1 MKQASK
7 NSTETT
13 AALNRDAGMALWR
26 QIQCILEQ
34 ELTNGSFTSGEKLPT
49 EKQLAERFGVNR
61 HTVRQAMAELARKEL
76 VIVERG
82 RGAFAYSN
90 KLEYHL
96 ARVVKFRENLL
107 RQRRIPNEELL
118 KSEIVPA
125 ERKASEALQIRPT
138 APLVCLRTVGIADE
152 HPLCY
157 TTVCVPYDRFPEFAA
172 VYRRTRSITASFRNF
187 GVLEYFR
194 ATTRIMSRLPTKDEV
209 RVLKVTKQCPVFVV
223 ESVNKDAYGTPVE
236 YSTCVWAADKVQF
249 VVDADTNCTPTDVSK
264 AIGE

>member
-7 NSTETT
+7 NTT
-13 AALNRDAGMALWR
+13 GKSAALNRDAGMALWR

-34 ELTNGSFTSGEKLPT
+34 ELTNGSFASGERLPT

-61 HTVRQAMAELARKEL
+61 HTVRQAMAELVRKEL
-76 VIVERG
+76 VIVEQG

-96 ARVVKFRENLL
+96 ARVVKFRENIL
-107 RQRRIPNEELL
+107 RQRRVPNEELL
-118 KSEIVPA
+118 KSEVIPA
-125 ERKASEALQIRPT
+125 ERKTSEALQVRPT

-157 TTVCVPYDRFPEFAA
+157 TTAFVPHDRFPEFAT
-172 VYRRTRSITASFRNF
+172 VYRRTRSITASFRSF

-194 ATTRIMSRLPTKDEV
+194 ATTRIMSRLPTQDEA
-209 RVLKVTKQCPVFVV
+209 RVLRVTKQCPVFVV
-223 ESVNKDAYGTPVE
+223 ESINKDSYETPIE
-236 YSTCVWAADKVQF
+236 YSICVWAADKVQF
-249 VVDADTNCTPTDVSK
+249 VVDADTTCTPTDVSR
-264 AIGE
+264 AIAG

>member
-1 MKQASK
+1 MKQASRNTAK
-7 NSTETT
+7 RTT
-13 AALNRDAGMALWR
+13 ALNRDAGMALWR

-61 HTVRQAMAELARKEL
+61 HTVRQAMAELVRKEL

-90 KLEYHL
+90 KLDYHL

-107 RQRRIPNEELL
+107 RQRRVPNEELL
-118 KSEIVPA
+118 KSEVVPA
-125 ERKASEALQIRPT
+125 ERKASEALHVRPT

-157 TTVCVPYDRFPEFAA
+157 TTVFVPHDRFPGFAA
-172 VYRRTRSITASFRNF
+172 AYRRTHSITASFQRF

-194 ATTRIMSRLPTKDEV
+194 ATTRIMSRLPTQEEA
-209 RVLKVTKQCPVFVV
+209 RVLRVTKQSPVFVV
-223 ESVNKDAYGTPVE
+223 ESVNKDAYETPIE

-249 VVDADTNCTPTDVSK
+249 VVDADTACTPTDVSD
-264 AIGE
+264 AIAG